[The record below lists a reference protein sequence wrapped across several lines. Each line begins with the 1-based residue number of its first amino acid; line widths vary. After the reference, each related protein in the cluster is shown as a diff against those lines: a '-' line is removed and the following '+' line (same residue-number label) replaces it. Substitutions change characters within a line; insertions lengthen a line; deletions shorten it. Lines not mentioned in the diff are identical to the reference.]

1 MIVWK
6 FDEREQYCRF
16 VLHKVRVQAL
26 AFSPSDRFLATLGGL
41 DDGRWALKLAMVL
54 CMRVQWLPASPP
66 PSVVIWNLETR
77 EALCGSPAATQSV
90 GQVYCLAFA
99 NSRDDLFVTG
109 GK

>member
-1 MIVWK
+1 MGTK
-6 FDEREQYCRF
+6 ACHSF
-16 VLHKVRVQAL
+16 VYAC
-26 AFSPSDRFLATLGGL
+26 AMPSHPPPL
-41 DDGRWALKLAMVL
+41 
-54 CMRVQWLPASPP
+54 P

>member
-1 MIVWK
+1 M
-6 FDEREQYCRF
+6 CN
-16 VLHKVRVQAL
+16 
-26 AFSPSDRFLATLGGL
+26 AF
-41 DDGRWALKLAMVL
+41 
-54 CMRVQWLPASPP
+54 LPPP